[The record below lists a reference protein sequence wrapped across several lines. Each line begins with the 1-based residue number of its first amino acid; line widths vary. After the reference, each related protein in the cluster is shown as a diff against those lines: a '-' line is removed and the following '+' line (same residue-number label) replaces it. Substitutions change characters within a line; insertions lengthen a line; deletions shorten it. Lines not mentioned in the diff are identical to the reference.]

1 MVTKRVY
8 HNMRCERERVGRRGG
23 KERVRV
29 TEGKRERVGGAIKG
43 GGVWSERE
51 RGEGEREE
59 GRGCV

>member
-29 TEGKRERVGGAIKG
+29 TEGKRERVGGAIQGGG
-43 GGVWSERE
+43 GGV
-51 RGEGEREE
+51 
-59 GRGCV
+59 GR